1 MTTPTPAR
9 AATRALSGTAFAT
22 LLLIALMMG
31 ANHVAARVA
40 FNNGV
45 DVATAVAVRSVVT
58 AIVVSLLV
66 IMQGVSL
73 AINARHKRF
82 LPIIGLLIAVQS
94 LCLYSAVARL
104 PVALALL
111 AFNTYP
117 LWAALWDRVLYQ
129 RRTEPAVL
137 KAMPILLIGLAM
149 ALDVFGA
156 ASGLGAAV
164 QWSRIGAGVAFAV
177 AAGATFGLAM
187 ILTQREAGDVDGRLR
202 TASTM
207 AITGLIAL
215 AVVTA
220 QGGFHLPQATPGWW
234 GLAALTFLYGT
245 AFTIMFTVLPKLG
258 VAGNS
263 AIMNVEPVFALV
275 LAWLILGQSI
285 AAIQVAGALLVVGTV
300 MVLGLRKR

>member
-1 MTTPTPAR
+1 MATTKAI
-9 AATRALSGTAFAT
+9 SGTAFAT

-31 ANHVAARVA
+31 ANHVAARIA

-45 DVATAVAVRSVVT
+45 DVATAVVFRSGVT
-58 AIVVSLLV
+58 TLV
-66 IMQGVSL
+66 IVALLAVARVRVSFS
-73 AINARHKRF
+73 ARHKRM
-82 LPIIGLLIAVQS
+82 LPLIGLLIGIQS

-117 LWAALWDRVLYQ
+117 IWTALWAAVVYRQKPERAMLI
-129 RRTEPAVL
+129 
-137 KAMPILLIGLAM
+137 AMPVILVGLAL

-156 ASGLGAAV
+156 ASGLGASG
-164 QWSRIGAGVAFAV
+164 QWARIGAGVAFAL
-177 AAGATFGLAM
+177 AAAATFGLALV
-187 ILTQREAGDVDGRLR
+187 ITQQEAADVDGRVR
-202 TASTM
+202 TATTM
-207 AITGLIAL
+207 AIAGLIAL
-215 AVVTA
+215 SMVGA
-220 QGGFHLPQATPGWW
+220 QGGFHLPQAAAGWA

-258 VAGNS
+258 VVGNS

-275 LAWLILGQSI
+275 LAWLVLGQAI
-285 AAIQVAGALLVVGTV
+285 APVQVAGALLVVGAV

>member
-1 MTTPTPAR
+1 MASTKAI
-9 AATRALSGTAFAT
+9 SGTAFAT

-31 ANHVAARVA
+31 ANHVAARIA

-45 DVATAVAVRSVVT
+45 DVATAVVFRSGVT
-58 AIVVSLLV
+58 TLV
-66 IMQGVSL
+66 IVALL
-73 AINARHKRF
+73 AVARVHVRFSARHKRM
-82 LPIIGLLIAVQS
+82 LPLIGLLIGIQS

-117 LWAALWDRVLYQ
+117 IWTALWAAVVYRQHPERAMLI
-129 RRTEPAVL
+129 
-137 KAMPILLIGLAM
+137 AMPVILLGLAL

-156 ASGLGAAV
+156 ASGLGASG
-164 QWSRIGAGVAFAV
+164 QWARIGAGVAFAL
-177 AAGATFGLAM
+177 AAAATFGLALV
-187 ILTQREAGDVDGRLR
+187 ITQQETADVDGRVR
-202 TASTM
+202 TATTM
-207 AITGLIAL
+207 TVAGLIAL
-215 AVVTA
+215 SLVGA
-220 QGGFHLPQATPGWW
+220 QGGFHLPQAAAGWV

-258 VAGNS
+258 VVGNS

-285 AAIQVAGALLVVGTV
+285 APVQVAGALLVVGAV